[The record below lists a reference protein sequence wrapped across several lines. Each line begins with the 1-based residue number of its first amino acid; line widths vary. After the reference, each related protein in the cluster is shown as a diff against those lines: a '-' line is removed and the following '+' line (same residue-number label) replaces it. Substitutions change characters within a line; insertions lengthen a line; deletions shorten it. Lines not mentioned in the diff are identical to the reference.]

1 MARIGALRQP
11 ILSCNGCG
19 CDDRHPCITE
29 GGPCAWFMLSID
41 GPSGL
46 CTACAEELG
55 YEAFMYR
62 PDSLDE
68 DEAA

>member
-1 MARIGALRQP
+1 
-11 ILSCNGCG
+11 
-19 CDDRHPCITE
+19 
-29 GGPCAWFMLSID
+29 MLSID